1 MRKLRTTKHFVCRI
15 DLVLNI
21 RLSTALGNDLLSNF
35 PLSLTT
41 WDRACF
47 SVVLP
52 QSGAGLA
59 QGSKPN
65 NAVQPG
71 LAQSRRFIQQH
82 NMIG

>member
-1 MRKLRTTKHFVCRI
+1 MTTLANKEGQYYISKLEAVAI
-15 DLVLNI
+15 SNLNA
-21 RLSTALGNDLLSNF
+21 TM
-35 PLSLTT
+35 
-41 WDRACF
+41 
-47 SVVLP
+47 VVLP